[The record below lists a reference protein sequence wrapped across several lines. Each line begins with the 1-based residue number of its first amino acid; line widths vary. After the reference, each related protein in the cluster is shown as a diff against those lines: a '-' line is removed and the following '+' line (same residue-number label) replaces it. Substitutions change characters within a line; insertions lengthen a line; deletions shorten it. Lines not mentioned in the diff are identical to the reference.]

1 MGSDI
6 GMLGYLIDHIVAI
19 CGWGIPIVAL
29 IAGITL
35 YIKQRIDKHSD
46 IK

>member
-6 GMLGYLIDHIVAI
+6 GMLGYLIDRIVAI
-19 CGWGIPIVAL
+19 CGWGIPIIAL
-29 IAGITL
+29 IAGIIL
-35 YIKQRIDKHSD
+35 YIKQRVDKRND